1 MAKWSWNL
9 DMNGVFTVKVLS
21 LLADEKILKVDATA
35 MNNLIP
41 KKVGV
46 FTWRALKGKIPV
58 RMEL

>member
-1 MAKWSWNL
+1 
-9 DMNGVFTVKVLS
+9 MNGVFTVKVLS

-46 FTWRALKGKIPV
+46 FMWRALKGRIPV
-58 RMEL
+58 RMELLS